1 MLLGLLF
8 ADDAVA
14 VPGLR
19 PDDLFDLRIP
29 PGKRELVIPIKR
41 SKAELPLFRRVE
53 HTTYGLKVPCK
64 AVTENWLRERLHL
77 LGQVA
82 GFEAPVKP
90 YCFRRGHGEALDSS
104 STSIVETCMVDGF

>member
-1 MLLGLLF
+1 MLLGLVF

-14 VPGLR
+14 VPSLK
-19 PDDLFDLRIP
+19 PETLFDLRIP

-53 HTTYGLKVPCK
+53 HTTYGLRVSCQ

-77 LGQVA
+77 LGQVT
-82 GFEAPVKP
+82 GFDPPVKP

-104 STSIVETCMVDGF
+104 